1 MPLREDNEG
10 FSPPALDAAARS
22 AYTSRKSGSPVTRLY
37 LISPAQIDH
46 PSLFAE
52 ELRAALDGGD
62 VAAFQL
68 RLKDVPDEAII
79 RAADTLRPICQQRGV
94 AFILNDRPDLAV
106 KLDCD
111 GVHVGQED
119 MPYAEA
125 RRIVGPDRQVGV
137 TCKASRHL
145 AMEAAEA
152 GADYVAFGAFF
163 SSSTKPV
170 TTPAEIEI
178 VEWWSSLMEVPCVVI
193 GGITVENCRPLIEA
207 GADFLAVA
215 GGVWS
220 HEDGPAAAVRAFNEL
235 FAAHGSPDG
244 EP

>member
-1 MPLREDNEG
+1 MEG
-10 FSPPALDAAARS
+10 FCRLALDEAPHS
-22 AYTSRKSGSPVTRLY
+22 AYTTRKSGLPVTRLY
-37 LISPAQIDH
+37 LISPARIEH
-46 PSLFAE
+46 PSIFAD
-52 ELRAALDGGD
+52 ELRGALDGGD

-111 GVHVGQED
+111 GVHVGQDD

-137 TCKASRHL
+137 TSKDSRHL

-163 SSSTKPV
+163 SSSTKPG

-178 VEWWSSLMEVPCVVI
+178 VEWWSSLMEVPCVAI

-207 GADFLAVA
+207 GADFLAV
-215 GGVWS
+215 GSGVWS
-220 HEDGPAAAVRAFNEL
+220 YKDGPEAAVRAFNEL
-235 FAAHGSPDG
+235 FAAHGSADG
-244 EP
+244 QP

>member
-1 MPLREDNEG
+1 MTERLPEA
-10 FSPPALDAAARS
+10 SS
-22 AYTSRKSGSPVTRLY
+22 CRLY
-37 LISPAQIDH
+37 LISPERIDH
-46 PSLFAE
+46 PALFAD
-52 ELRAALDGGD
+52 ELRAALAGGD

-68 RLKDVPDEAII
+68 RLKDVPDEAIVK
-79 RAADTLRPICQQRGV
+79 AADTLRPICQQRDV
-94 AFILNDRPDLAV
+94 AFIMNDRPDLAV

-125 RRIVGPDRQVGV
+125 RRVVGPDRQVGV

-163 SSSTKPV
+163 PSSTKAV
-170 TTPAEIEI
+170 TTPADLEIL
-178 VEWWSSLMEVPCVVI
+178 EWWSGLMEVPCVAI
-193 GGITVENCRPLIEA
+193 GGITVENCRPVIAA

-215 GGVWS
+215 SGVWNFK
-220 HEDGPAAAVRAFNEL
+220 DGPEAAVRAFNDL
-235 FAAHGSPDG
+235 FAGTSR
-244 EP
+244 

>member
-1 MPLREDNEG
+1 
-10 FSPPALDAAARS
+10 
-22 AYTSRKSGSPVTRLY
+22 
-37 LISPAQIDH
+37 
-46 PSLFAE
+46 
-52 ELRAALDGGD
+52 

-68 RLKDVPDEAII
+68 RLKDADDAAIA
-79 RAADTLRPICQQRGV
+79 RAADTLRPICQQRDV
-94 AFILNDRPDLAV
+94 AFIMNDRPDLAV

-119 MPYAEA
+119 VSCAEA

-163 SSSTKPV
+163 PSTTKTV
-170 TTPAEIEI
+170 TAPASLEI
-178 VEWWSSLMEVPCVVI
+178 VEWWSELIGNAASVI
-193 GGITVENCRPLIEA
+193 AA

-215 GGVWS
+215 GGVWN
-220 HEDGPAAAVRAFNEL
+220 HEGGPEAAVRAFNEL
-235 FAAHGSPDG
+235 FALKS
-244 EP
+244 

>member
-1 MPLREDNEG
+1 M
-10 FSPPALDAAARS
+10 
-22 AYTSRKSGSPVTRLY
+22 TRLY
-37 LISPAQIDH
+37 LISPARIEH
-46 PSLFAE
+46 PSIFAD

-94 AFILNDRPDLAV
+94 ALIMNDRPDLAV

-119 MPYAEA
+119 MSYAEA

-137 TCKASRHL
+137 TCKDSRHL

-163 SSSTKPV
+163 TSTTKQV
-170 TTPAEIEI
+170 TTPADLE
-178 VEWWSSLMEVPCVVI
+178 VLTWWSDVMEVPCVAI
-193 GGITVENCRPLIEA
+193 GGITVENCKPVIAA

-215 GGVWS
+215 GGVWDYK
-220 HEDGPAAAVRAFNEL
+220 DGPEAAVRAFNEI
-235 FAAHGSPDG
+235 FSAHGSANGQP
-244 EP
+244 

>member
-1 MPLREDNEG
+1 M
-10 FSPPALDAAARS
+10 
-22 AYTSRKSGSPVTRLY
+22 TRLY
-37 LISPAQIDH
+37 LISPARIEH
-46 PSLFAE
+46 PSIFAD

-68 RLKDVPDEAII
+68 RLKDVPDEAIV

-94 AFILNDRPDLAV
+94 ALIMNDRPDLAV

-119 MPYAEA
+119 MSYAEA

-137 TCKASRHL
+137 TCKDSRHL

-163 SSSTKPV
+163 TSTTKQV
-170 TTPAEIEI
+170 TTPADLE
-178 VEWWSSLMEVPCVVI
+178 VLTWWSDVMEVPCVAI
-193 GGITVENCRPLIEA
+193 GGITVENCKPVIAA

-215 GGVWS
+215 GGVWDYK
-220 HEDGPAAAVRAFNEL
+220 DGPEAAVRAFNEI
-235 FAAHGSPDG
+235 FSAHGSANGQP
-244 EP
+244 